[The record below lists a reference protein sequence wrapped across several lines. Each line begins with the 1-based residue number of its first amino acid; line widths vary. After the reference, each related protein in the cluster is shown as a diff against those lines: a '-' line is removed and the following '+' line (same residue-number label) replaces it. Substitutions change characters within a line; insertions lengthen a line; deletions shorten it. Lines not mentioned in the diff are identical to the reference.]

1 MSSITLTSNDFNKI
15 SLIENLLFELKIS
28 FKKIDEIENKEVII
42 LSDDEIKAIEQ
53 GEEEINNGDFISSEE
68 VRKIMRECVK

>member
-1 MSSITLTSNDFNKI
+1 MSSIILTSNDFNKI
-15 SLIENLLFELKIS
+15 SLIENLLSELKIS

>member
-1 MSSITLTSNDFNKI
+1 MSSIILTSNDFNKI
-15 SLIENLLFELKIS
+15 SLIENLLSELKIS
-28 FKKIDEIENKEVII
+28 FKKIDEVENKEVII
-42 LSDDEIKAIEQ
+42 LSDDEIEAIEQ